1 MGKLFTRFVERS
13 KIESGERAVLLHST
27 YILRT
32 TTKIGFS
39 ANLDEK
45 DRWLEKSR
53 ATFSS
58 LFPTTTNTPL
68 CGKIEIVL
76 LRKSIWQMGAHE

>member
-13 KIESGERAVLLHST
+13 KIESGERAVLLHT
-27 YILRT
+27 YILR

-76 LRKSIWQMGAHE
+76 LRKSIWQMEAHE

>member
-13 KIESGERAVLLHST
+13 KMESGERAVH
-27 YILRT
+27 T

-68 CGKIEIVL
+68 CGK
-76 LRKSIWQMGAHE
+76 M

>member
-13 KIESGERAVLLHST
+13 KIESGERAVLLHT
-27 YILRT
+27 YILR

-45 DRWLEKSR
+45 DR
-53 ATFSS
+53 
-58 LFPTTTNTPL
+58 
-68 CGKIEIVL
+68 
-76 LRKSIWQMGAHE
+76 

>member
-13 KIESGERAVLLHST
+13 KIESGERAVLLHT

-76 LRKSIWQMGAHE
+76 LGKSIWQMGAHE

>member
-13 KIESGERAVLLHST
+13 KIESGERAVLLHT
-27 YILRT
+27 YILH